1 MKLLM
6 LFVPIWLV
14 GSMIPARAVELDPA
28 LPAMN
33 FVSSLARDEL
43 YGVIKAN
50 PAFAHLDKDLVGS
63 PIVLRVSHSL
73 LPVVTNSRVVVTYE
87 IRVQG
92 KDAARYVYQRSFTR
106 AINFRAEDD
115 ATYGLG
121 RDGLDWLKSTATEFA
136 DAASHDTRLADLK
149 REYDRYFGPPGAA
162 K

>member
-1 MKLLM
+1 MKLRT

-14 GSMIPARAVELDPA
+14 ASMIPARAAEPDTA

-43 YGVIKAN
+43 YGLIKAN
-50 PAFAHLDKDLVGS
+50 AAFSHLDKELVGS

-73 LPVVTNSRVVVTYE
+73 LPGVTNNSVVVTYE

-92 KDAARYVYQRSFTR
+92 KDTASYAYQRSFTR
-106 AINFRAEDD
+106 AINFRAKDD

-136 DAASHDTRLADLK
+136 AAASQDARLGDLK
-149 REYDRYFGPPGAA
+149 REYDRYFGTPTP
-162 K
+162 